1 MSRSSRCAP
10 RCKNTSLKMRH
21 TAAERMES
29 AFRVSEGLEE
39 ARGFEKHLRHGSG
52 DRTSETIDYEE
63 WCGGPRALAPCV
75 NEIIRVDKVLTG
87 FEREFRR
94 TGQGYNYGNSLR
106 GCQIYC
112 IRRHFP
118 HETPEECTSTAATFK
133 RAVKTRPYLWKTD
146 LRQVL
151 KEKCGNL

>member
-1 MSRSSRCAP
+1 MG
-10 RCKNTSLKMRH
+10 
-21 TAAERMES
+21 
-29 AFRVSEGLEE
+29 FRFAVPILACCVASPATLALAQVSGE
-39 ARGFEKHLRHGSG
+39 
-52 DRTSETIDYEE
+52 RTSETTDYEE

-94 TGQGYNYGNSLR
+94 TGQGFSYGNSLR

-112 IRRHFP
+112 ILRHFP